1 MRTARIRTRGSSTT
15 CSSGRTA
22 SSSRSGRRSS
32 RRTGRS
38 GFRSAPG
45 TRANRRPRAAGGLD
59 RPPRRDLCADRRRP
73 HADLRDHA
81 RGQLRPRR
89 VPHARDVR
97 RLLGVRFR
105 RAGPV
110 SRPARGHP
118 ALLRGRPSDVR
129 AGHAGR
135 HSCLP
140 QRPDLHDRR
149 AVHRAAERRARRL
162 DGGLPHA
169 AAVALLGRDP
179 RARHGVQSL
188 PGGRVRHRRRPHA
201 RPLRLHEVDPFR
213 PGHARH
219 RAGPRRRDADGH
231 RHRPRLPPDV
241 RDRDRVRGRRGR
253 TGVAALRRLPHG
265 RAPVRPP
272 RLCRRRARGSRRHG
286 GGDAGEPD
294 RGGGGGPRIVRLR
307 RGLEGSLLL
316 RPVHR
321 RARLPPGR
329 ALRPARRR
337 DARGVMAS
345 FPPRRWAALALL
357 GVATLLPLV
366 VRDAFVLDSL
376 ILILMWGALSAAWN
390 VAGGYAGQVSLGH
403 VAWVYVALGV
413 ALIYYGVEAW
423 LESSRLGYQL
433 AGVREDEDAAEALG
447 IASRR
452 LKIHAVTLSAAMTSV
467 GGTLWAQYV
476 GFVDPFYVFSIDL
489 SIRFALNT
497 IIGGMGTALGPFL
510 GSILITSLETYLRA
524 TFSGLKT
531 GFAGTYLV
539 IYGTALILVVRFA
552 PEGLTGLADRLGAWR
567 ARADA

>member
-1 MRTARIRTRGSSTT
+1 MT
-15 CSSGRTA
+15 
-22 SSSRSGRRSS
+22 
-32 RRTGRS
+32 
-38 GFRSAPG
+38 
-45 TRANRRPRAAGGLD
+45 
-59 RPPRRDLCADRRRP
+59 
-73 HADLRDHA
+73 
-81 RGQLRPRR
+81 
-89 VPHARDVR
+89 
-97 RLLGVRFR
+97 
-105 RAGPV
+105 
-110 SRPARGHP
+110 
-118 ALLRGRPSDVR
+118 
-129 AGHAGR
+129 
-135 HSCLP
+135 
-140 QRPDLHDRR
+140 
-149 AVHRAAERRARRL
+149 
-162 DGGLPHA
+162 
-169 AAVALLGRDP
+169 
-179 RARHGVQSL
+179 
-188 PGGRVRHRRRPHA
+188 
-201 RPLRLHEVDPFR
+201 
-213 PGHARH
+213 
-219 RAGPRRRDADGH
+219 
-231 RHRPRLPPDV
+231 
-241 RDRDRVRGRRGR
+241 
-253 TGVAALRRLPHG
+253 
-265 RAPVRPP
+265 
-272 RLCRRRARGSRRHG
+272 
-286 GGDAGEPD
+286 
-294 RGGGGGPRIVRLR
+294 
-307 RGLEGSLLL
+307 
-316 RPVHR
+316 
-321 RARLPPGR
+321 
-329 ALRPARRR
+329 
-337 DARGVMAS
+337 S

-390 VAGGYAGQVSLGH
+390 VAGGYAGQVSLGHAAFFGIGAYSTALMTARFQQSPWLGLLLGVVLSIVAGGAIGYLSNRLRGPYFALSTIAFSQVLLILASRWRGFTAGSEGIPVPFRRGFWTLGLGH